1 MWNTCPTLLAVIL
14 HIGLSG
20 HVTQECVSID
30 ISNFVPYIRCVWNNQ
45 KADLHGPKI
54 RSASWRASR
63 KRQKSMTHEQM
74 KNKNE
79 EHRLVTTSLHKRQNR
94 SIFILN
100 TKRKR
105 KSIHSNLYPKKKQN
119 THPLFRDIIQLT
131 TSPASREKVHAE
143 MWIQSSQCHVEWHKT
158 SVHHLRIHRMWA
170 SFLIRSYQP
179 NVLDSQLFAI
189 CDASHVALP
198 HFFEHSTTPFSFT
211 YSHHSDEKL
220 GKNRLKP
227 RLFKMIPRCFKPN
240 KSVYHLDAIS
250 IETFLS
256 IFKRFKHKIQ
266 KKMSAKSKPIARL
279 LHSNMI
285 RWLLAECF
293 LFLSP
298 FAGKHAVLATHT
310 SITEIAYIYTWARR
324 HIKAER
330 FCAETR
336 DFISWALAWKGR
348 RPHLVREVCLFKKNK
363 TKRGVCR

>member
-1 MWNTCPTLLAVIL
+1 
-14 HIGLSG
+14 
-20 HVTQECVSID
+20 
-30 ISNFVPYIRCVWNNQ
+30 
-45 KADLHGPKI
+45 
-54 RSASWRASR
+54 
-63 KRQKSMTHEQM
+63 M